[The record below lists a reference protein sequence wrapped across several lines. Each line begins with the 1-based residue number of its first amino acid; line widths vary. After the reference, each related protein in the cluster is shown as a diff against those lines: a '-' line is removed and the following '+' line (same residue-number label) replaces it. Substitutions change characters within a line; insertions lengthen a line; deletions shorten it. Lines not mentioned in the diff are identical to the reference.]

1 MKIFLDTSDVDIIR
15 KHCETGLI
23 DGVTTNPTLMMQAGR
38 NPVKVIS
45 DISSL
50 FESDVSISAEVV
62 ADRAEEMITQ
72 AKQYYSI
79 NDNITIKVPCTYE
92 GLKACRVLSTKDIN
106 VNVTL
111 IFSLNQSILAAKSGA
126 TYISPF
132 IGRCEDN
139 KINGIELI
147 SSIKKVFKS
156 NNQYYQYPHPKH
168 ISTKILAASIRNINH
183 VNESF
188 KAGADIVTLPPKIFE
203 EMYKHSLTDQG
214 LEQFD
219 KDWKKL
225 NS

>member
-38 NPVKVIS
+38 DPLVVIKE
-45 DISSL
+45 ISSL
-50 FESDVSISAEVV
+50 FTADGSVSAEVV
-62 ADRAEEMITQ
+62 ADHSYDMIIQ
-72 AKQYYSI
+72 SEQYHSI
-79 NDNITIKVPCTYE
+79 NENVTIKVPCTYE
-92 GLKACRVLSTKDIN
+92 GLKACKELSDRNIK

-111 IFSLNQSILAAKSGA
+111 IFSLSQSILAAKAGA

-132 IGRCEDN
+132 VGRCEDN
-139 KINGIELI
+139 NINGIELI
-147 SSIKKVFKS
+147 SSIKKVFKLNS
-156 NNQYYQYPHPKH
+156 
-168 ISTKILAASIRNINH
+168 ITTTSILAASIRSIDHIN
-183 VNESF
+183 NSF

-203 EMYKHSLTDQG
+203 EMYHHDLTDLG
-214 LEQFD
+214 LAQFD